1 MKNAK
6 SLSLHP
12 VLMVILDLYRRQK
25 NSFRQPILLQSFL
38 YMISMERSLNLRVIF
53 FSGNLFNVYVEESI
67 FAIVFLTEHIL
78 SQRYE
83 KPSAFLVF
91 LLLTLNMYLF
101 DGKCRSITQE
111 TSLDNLSG
119 NYQQKN
125 YCFNHLIEFS
135 RYIAFLPLVCV

>member
-1 MKNAK
+1 
-6 SLSLHP
+6 
-12 VLMVILDLYRRQK
+12 
-25 NSFRQPILLQSFL
+25 
-38 YMISMERSLNLRVIF
+38 MESSLNLRVIF